1 MIKYAIAISLAFG
14 MAGCGLNDSKN
25 EKNKDKPCCKKDS
38 VQVQT
43 VKEKISEKSI
53 FQLTDSFQTQ
63 EGKNFNLVKLEG
75 KPTVI
80 AMIFTHCTYACPR
93 ITGDLINIADSL
105 KASAEKVNF
114 VLISFDTKRDTPAR
128 LKVFANEMKLNK
140 DWILLHG
147 NDEAVRTLSVLL
159 NVQFEKDSDGNF
171 SHSNLVSVLDKNG
184 IVQFQKEG
192 LGEVHSETVK
202 TINDLLE

>member
-1 MIKYAIAISLAFG
+1 MIKYVIVISLAFG
-14 MAGCGLNDSKN
+14 MVGCGFNDSKT
-25 EKNKDKPCCKKDS
+25 EKKKVNSCCKKDS
-38 VQVQT
+38 VQVQA
-43 VKEKISEKSI
+43 VKETISEKSI

-63 EGKNFNLVKLEG
+63 ECKNFNLAMLQG

-93 ITGDLINIADSL
+93 ITADLKNIADSL

-128 LKVFANEMKLNK
+128 LKAFANEMKLNK
-140 DWILLHG
+140 DWILLHS

-159 NVQFEKDSDGNF
+159 NVQYEKDSDGNF

-192 LGEVHSETVK
+192 LGEDHLETVK
-202 TINDLLE
+202 TINKLLE